1 MYTCGERRKD
11 VPSPCMRRLQRCS
24 TCPMHARVRGGT
36 AENADFRCTDRSG
49 RVASG
54 DGVQRRER
62 SEIVRAARTLR
73 RPGSTVHTCNGMS
86 SGARALVHK
95 KTTPHTLSTHTHT
108 CRENYTTAR
117 AYIYRY
123 PRARRAAPRAS
134 NRGPARRQR
143 RETREDAEARSLPGA
158 VRPRYTAPN
167 ANSRVHLA
175 DHSASHRLT
184 SSRPSLPMADRTPCT
199 TTLHAR

>member
-95 KTTPHTLSTHTHT
+95 KTTPHTLSTHTHMQ
-108 CRENYTTAR
+108 RELYDGESVYISLSAR
-117 AYIYRY
+117 AARGPSSLESRASPAAETRDERGRRGSLA
-123 PRARRAAPRAS
+123 PRRRAP
-134 NRGPARRQR
+134 
-143 RETREDAEARSLPGA
+143 SL
-158 VRPRYTAPN
+158 
-167 ANSRVHLA
+167 
-175 DHSASHRLT
+175 HSSECQLT
-184 SSRPSLPMADRTPCT
+184 SPPR
-199 TTLHAR
+199 